1 MIQPAFI
8 SGGTTGTWD
17 QCNAYC
23 PTVIPGATML
33 CVNNA
38 DENDWIYSQIYS
50 QYGGGVQYWI
60 GYTDMPP
67 YGGGKGTKQYGW
79 ITGCSSSYINWAP
92 GEPNNEYNSE
102 DYVHVNYNSNADWND
117 ATPTH
122 HSLCGCQF
130 TPTTS
135 SPSIYAATYSPSS
148 CHTVA
153 PSSNPTTSPS
163 SNPTTAPSSNP
174 TDDMWIADS
183 PINQHVICE
192 GDGCSLPANST
203 AADTEGVDSAFE
215 SSTINQQIQETLQRS
230 QDFIRRYLNAG
241 RQRIDSIKSKL
252 NSTLAEQRGTKQFL
266 TKFMMDRQTD
276 YASAKEALQNK
287 LKDAT
292 TEL

>member
-1 MIQPAFI
+1 MIGFTLKFTLNME
-8 SGGTTGTWD
+8 G
-17 QCNAYC
+17 
-23 PTVIPGATML
+23 
-33 CVNNA
+33 
-38 DENDWIYSQIYS
+38 
-50 QYGGGVQYWI
+50 
-60 GYTDMPP
+60 
-67 YGGGKGTKQYGW
+67 
-79 ITGCSSSYINWAP
+79 
-92 GEPNNEYNSE
+92 EYNIGLAILTCHPMEEGKVPSNMAGSQ
-102 DYVHVNYNSNADWND
+102 DAPLHISIGHLVNQIMNITVKIMYMLTIIQMPIGMMQLLHIIVFVVVSLPPQHQAHLYMLL
-117 ATPTH
+117 PILH
-122 HSLCGCQF
+122 HLVIQLLHH
-130 TPTTS
+130 P
-135 SPSIYAATYSPSS
+135 ILQL
-148 CHTVA
+148 
-153 PSSNPTTSPS
+153 PS